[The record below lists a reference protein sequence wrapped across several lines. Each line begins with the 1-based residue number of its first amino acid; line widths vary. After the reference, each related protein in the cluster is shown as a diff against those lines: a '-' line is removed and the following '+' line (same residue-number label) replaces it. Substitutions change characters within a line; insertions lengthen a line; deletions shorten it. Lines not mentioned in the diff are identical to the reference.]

1 MSEQHV
7 ETAAAA
13 TPDTPT
19 VEGVLATFLGDDEFP
34 VDWDAGQQELFWVH
48 DDLHIPNPVSPMYAD
63 IGGWW
68 LKCDYMFRRF
78 GTPFASDWIAKI
90 INGYVYTA
98 AIPATP
104 GLSAEGSEYGAR
116 YTPRVPL
123 TAEDPAELGGYMG
136 WTLPYYA
143 ENFLDWWR
151 DRLRPEMERNFVRF
165 DEYDH
170 DAASLVELAI
180 LLEDVIDMH
189 DRHWQIHWVLNF
201 AQFSSTLN
209 LNAAVAAARGEGDHS
224 ALMGRLQSST
234 VNRNWDS
241 IEALW
246 QIKEQV
252 KAEQGEVAQAFTRP
266 TGGDVIRALETTDAG
281 RAFLA
286 DKIVPYQKTFGYKS
300 MWAHEFSF
308 TTWRENPAPII
319 EAIRGYLETDYDYPA
334 ELRAVA
340 EDLEKAKAEVFEGV
354 AEGPA
359 REALTQALDLSL
371 RMNPLTPDHHF
382 YIDQGTNARVRLVL
396 VAIGR
401 ALVAAGRLED
411 AEDVMYLKY
420 NELRRLMAGSN
431 GFDAKELV
439 SDRRDEREDAFELR
453 PRDWVGTATR
463 DAVAFP
469 YWSLWAFPEKLDRK
483 PPENAQHVPGLPASA
498 GVVEGTARVVLSP
511 EQFDAVQRNE
521 IVVCRMT
528 SPAWVVLFTKIS
540 GLVTDA
546 GGMASHPAV
555 VSREFGIPAVVG
567 TSDATRRIKTGDR
580 VRVNGSTGRVE
591 ILEEAAA
598 PVPRPVAAPAGL

>member
-1 MSEQHV
+1 MS
-7 ETAAAA
+7 
-13 TPDTPT
+13 DDD
-19 VEGVLATFLGDDEFP
+19 VLATFFGDDEFP
-34 VDWDAGQQELFWVH
+34 VQWEAGQQELFWVH

-78 GTPFASDWIAKI
+78 GTPFASDWISKI
-90 INGYVYTA
+90 VNGYVYTA

-104 GLSAEGSEYGAR
+104 GLSAEASEYGAR

-123 TAEDPAELGGYMG
+123 DPQDPAELGGYMG

-143 ENFLDWWR
+143 ENFLVWWR

-180 LLEDVIDMH
+180 LLEDAIDMH

-201 AQFSSTLN
+201 AQFSSTLA
-209 LNAAVAAARGEGDHS
+209 LNAAIAAAKGEGDHS

-234 VNRNWDS
+234 ENRNWDS
-241 IEALW
+241 IEELW
-246 QIKEQV
+246 KIKEWV
-252 KAEQGEVAQAFTRP
+252 KKEQGEVAKAFTRP
-266 TGGDVIRALETTDAG
+266 TAGDVIRALEGTDEG
-281 RAFLA
+281 RAFLTA
-286 DKIVPYQKTFGYKS
+286 HIEPYQKTFGFKS
-300 MWAHEFSF
+300 MYAHEFSF
-308 TTWRENPAPII
+308 KTWRENPAPIV
-319 EAIRGYLETDYDYPA
+319 EAVRGYLESDYDYPS
-334 ELRAVA
+334 ELKAVA
-340 EDLEKAKAEVFEGV
+340 EDLEKAKAEVFVGV
-354 AEGPA
+354 EPGPA
-359 REALTQALDLSL
+359 RDELEHALDLSL

-401 ALVAAGRLED
+401 KLVADGKLD
-411 AEDVMYLKY
+411 DPEDVMYLTY
-420 NELRRLMAGSN
+420 NELRRLMAGTHS
-431 GFDAKELV
+431 FDAQELV
-439 SDRRDEREDAFELR
+439 GDRRDAREDAYELR
-453 PRDWVGTATR
+453 PRDWVGTATKE
-463 DAVAFP
+463 AVAFP
-469 YWSLWAFPEKLDRK
+469 YLSLWAFPEKLER
-483 PPENAQHVPGLPASA
+483 PAPSHAGEIPGLPASA

-511 EQFDAVQRNE
+511 EQFSEVQREE
-521 IVVCRMT
+521 IIVCRMT

-591 ILEEAAA
+591 IVADVPAASSQA
-598 PVPRPVAAPAGL
+598 L